1 MIHDLSAFPPGTGL
15 AGLDAVIRGLR
26 AGDNVVWQ
34 VESVETTTRRSSP
47 RSSAPRCAAGR
58 RVVYHRFA
66 RHPALV
72 APGQASR
79 CTPSIPSVGFE
90 SFTAAIHASVERAG
104 RGACHVFD
112 CLSDLAA
119 DWCSD
124 LMLGNFFRVT
134 CPYLFEL
141 DTITYFAVLRDGHSL
156 EAVQAIRSTTQLL
169 VDVFRQRAHALR
181 PPAQGRGAPLAHHVP
196 PARVGGRR
204 FRPLT
209 ESAVLAEALADAYGG
224 EARPRRAPRR
234 LGQALPRGAR
244 DPGGGA
250 RRLAALERRA
260 RRRSARS
267 SG

>member
-1 MIHDLSAFPPGTGL
+1 MTAPTPGTGL
-15 AGLDAVIRGLR
+15 AGLDEVVRGLR
-26 AGDNVVWQ
+26 PGDNVVWQ
-34 VESVETTTRRSSP
+34 VETVDDYGPLVTPFVSAARST
-47 RSSAPRCAAGR
+47 GR
-58 RVVYHRFA
+58 RIVYHRFA

-72 APGQASR
+72 TDEGVEVHALD
-79 CTPSIPSVGFE
+79 PSVGFE
-90 SFTAAIHASVERAG
+90 SFTAAIHASIERAG

-112 CLSDLAA
+112 CLSELAA

-169 VDVFRQRAHALR
+169 VDVFRRARTRYVHPIKVDGRHSPTMYLPHAWED
-181 PPAQGRGAPLAHHVP
+181 GA
-196 PARVGGRR
+196 

-209 ESAVLAEALADAYGG
+209 ESAVLRRRSRTPTDAGST
-224 EARPRRAPRR
+224 
-234 LGQALPRGAR
+234 LPRASTSGTGASS
-244 DPGGGA
+244 
-250 RRLAALERRA
+250 RRA
-260 RRRSARS
+260 RSRRRCGPGRGPGATSSPRSARS